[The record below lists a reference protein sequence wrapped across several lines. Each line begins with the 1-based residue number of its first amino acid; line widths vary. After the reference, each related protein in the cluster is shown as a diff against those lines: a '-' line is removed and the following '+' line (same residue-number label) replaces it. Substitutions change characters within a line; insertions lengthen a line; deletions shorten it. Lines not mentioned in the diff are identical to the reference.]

1 MHDATSPRPD
11 AAQDFRPE
19 AGHDSIVMNACTTH
33 ETRIV
38 QAPAVAGAAP
48 GSTTTTIRTESSD
61 PLVIESDA
69 KRDIIVKID

>member
-1 MHDATSPRPD
+1 MQSIMIGAISL
-11 AAQDFRPE
+11 AAVGFVV
-19 AGHDSIVMNACTTH
+19 GACTTH

-38 QAPAVAGAAP
+38 QAPAVVGAAP

-69 KRDIIVKID
+69 QRDIIVKID

>member
-1 MHDATSPRPD
+1 MQSIMIGAISL
-11 AAQDFRPE
+11 AAVGFVV
-19 AGHDSIVMNACTTH
+19 SACTTH

-38 QAPAVAGAAP
+38 QAPAVVGAAP

-69 KRDIIVKID
+69 RRDIIVKID

>member
-1 MHDATSPRPD
+1 MQSIMIGAISL
-11 AAQDFRPE
+11 AAVGF
-19 AGHDSIVMNACTTH
+19 AVSACTTH

-38 QAPAVAGAAP
+38 QAPAVLGAAP

-61 PLVIESDA
+61 PIVIESEA